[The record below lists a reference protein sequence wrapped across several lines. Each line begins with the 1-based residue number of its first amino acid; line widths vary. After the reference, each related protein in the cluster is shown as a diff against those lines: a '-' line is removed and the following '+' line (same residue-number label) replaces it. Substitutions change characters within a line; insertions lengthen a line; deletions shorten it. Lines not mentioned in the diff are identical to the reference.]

1 MTISPGWYKDPAD
14 PSTQRYWDG
23 EGWIGAALPADTT
36 PPDGPPE
43 PEPAPPPPPPPIT
56 APPAGGVSASR
67 DGVTPPV
74 FPPPPFGR
82 PGPGGP
88 AGPGNRPLPPGWPHP
103 LPTAPVR
110 PHGMPLA
117 SPGVRLGA
125 RFIDFLVVLG
135 LNVLINGW
143 FVYLWLRDF
152 VPLVQAT
159 YQKMLDGEQLT
170 DVSRPTQAN
179 GLFLVIIFIA
189 LGLWFAY
196 EVPATAHSGQTFGKR
211 IMRIKVVP
219 VESLEPLRT
228 GRAWRRWTPMALPLL
243 LIPCCAILFVIPQIL
258 DAVLILMDRRQR
270 MAWHDRSAG
279 TYVVQLPD
287 ASRPQ
292 KRGA

>member
-23 EGWIGAALPADTT
+23 EGWVGAALPADAVA
-36 PPDGPPE
+36 PDGPPE
-43 PEPAPPPPPPPIT
+43 PEPAPPPPPPPVV
-56 APPAGGVSASR
+56 APQPGGVSSSR

-74 FPPPPFGR
+74 FPPPPFGT
-82 PGPGGP
+82 GPGG
-88 AGPGNRPLPPGWPHP
+88 GPGARPLPPGWPHP
-103 LPTAPVR
+103 VPTTPVR

-125 RFIDFLVVLG
+125 RLVDFLAVLG
-135 LNVLINGW
+135 LNIVVNGW
-143 FVYLWLRDF
+143 FVYLWLREF
-152 VPLVQAT
+152 VPYMRSAF
-159 YQKMLDGEQLT
+159 QKALDGGQVT
-170 DVSRPTQAN
+170 DVARPAQLD

-219 VESLEPLRT
+219 VENLQPLGM
-228 GRAWRRWTPMALPLL
+228 GRAWRRWTPLALPLL
-243 LIPCCAILFVIPQIL
+243 LIPCCLIFFVIPQIL
-258 DAVLILMDRRQR
+258 DVVLMLMDRRQR

-287 ASRPQ
+287 AARPK